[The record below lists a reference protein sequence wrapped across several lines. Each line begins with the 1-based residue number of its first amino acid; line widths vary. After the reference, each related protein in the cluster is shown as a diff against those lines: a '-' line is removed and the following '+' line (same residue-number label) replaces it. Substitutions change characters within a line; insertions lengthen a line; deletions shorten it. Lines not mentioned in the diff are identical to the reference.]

1 MESDDPAVSVVGD
14 GTTRRCGEVSGETC
28 AAGEWRRSQSLHG
41 TVAVVSR
48 EKRREQSCAEG
59 REAGRWIGEFHREAE
74 RKQSAASVRRDY
86 AKRRD
91 ARPGSVVSGNLAV
104 ERTHVGGAGQRRHR
118 RQIANVFFAAQG
130 LFTIIAARVLASQSR
145 CGKPPTGEPCAGE
158 PHARFGGRGRRE
170 PFPTPINFG
179 IDSHYF

>member
-1 MESDDPAVSVVGD
+1 VVGD
-14 GTTRRCGEVSGETC
+14 GTTGRCGAVSGETC
-28 AAGEWRRSQSLHG
+28 AAGEPGRSQSLHG

-48 EKRREQSCAEG
+48 EKCREQSCAEG
-59 REAGRWIGEFHREAE
+59 REGGRWIGEFHREAE

-91 ARPGSVVSGNLAV
+91 ARPGSAVSGNLAV

-145 CGKPPTGEPCAGE
+145 CGNHRLESRVRENRTHGSEGGDGESRSRPLSTFSSPGRVK
-158 PHARFGGRGRRE
+158 ARIS
-170 PFPTPINFG
+170 P
-179 IDSHYF
+179 